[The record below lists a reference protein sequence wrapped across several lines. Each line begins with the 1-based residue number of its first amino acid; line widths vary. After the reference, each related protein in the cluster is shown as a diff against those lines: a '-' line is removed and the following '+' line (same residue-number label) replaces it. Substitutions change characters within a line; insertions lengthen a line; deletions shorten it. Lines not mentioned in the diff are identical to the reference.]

1 MMPRLQLLQS
11 SLMRRPKDA
20 RSGQTKLNL
29 MMKYHELINT
39 IKCSKETI
47 IYLLLQ
53 RIFFLAVQAR
63 IDAAMPEVEEGQR
76 IEPKWYSSPGFSYQ
90 HAETSLMHKSNPCNA
105 AMP

>member
-1 MMPRLQLLQS
+1 
-11 SLMRRPKDA
+11 MRRQKDA

-29 MMKYHELINT
+29 MMKYHELINR
-39 IKCSKETI
+39 IKCSKEI
-47 IYLLLQ
+47 DDHLSFAPKNI
-53 RIFFLAVQAR
+53 FLAVQAR